1 MWISSSEQFFGLR
14 FVVDGM
20 LGGLARWLRM
30 LGYETEYDP
39 KTDDN
44 TLLHESQQ
52 DGAILLTRDEELHN
66 RAKSKGIASVLV
78 LGETEEIRLAQLVKN
93 IGISLEIDMATTRCP
108 ECGSQLKEISK
119 EEAVSSVPSSSL
131 RLYEKFWRCSNAD
144 CAKTYWVGSHWRKIR
159 QTLEEA
165 RKIATG

>member
-1 MWISSSEQFFGLR
+1 MRLNPSEQLFKLR

-30 LGYETEYDP
+30 LGYETEYDSNM
-39 KTDDN
+39 DDN
-44 TLLHESQQ
+44 TLLHNSN
-52 DGAILLTRDEELHN
+52 GGGTFLLTRDEELYN

-78 LGETEEIRLAQLVKN
+78 LGESEEVRLAQLVQTL
-93 IGISLEIDMATTRCP
+93 GISLEIDMASTRCP
-108 ECGSQLKEISK
+108 ECGSELKEISK
-119 EEAVSSVPSSSL
+119 EDASSSVPSASL
-131 RLYEKFWRCSNAD
+131 RHYDQFWRCARAD

-165 RKIATG
+165 RKIAIG

>member
-1 MWISSSEQFFGLR
+1 MWISPSEEVFRLR

-30 LGYETEYDP
+30 LGYETEYDS
-39 KTDDN
+39 KMDDS

-52 DGAILLTRDEELHN
+52 DGTILLTRDEELHS
-66 RAKSKGIASVLV
+66 RARSKGIVSVLV
-78 LGETEEIRLAQLVKN
+78 PGESEEVRLAELVKSL
-93 IGISLEIDMATTRCP
+93 GISLEIDMTATRCP
-108 ECGSQLKEISK
+108 ECGSELTEISK
-119 EEAVSSVPSSSL
+119 EDASSSVPSASL
-131 RLYEKFWRCSNAD
+131 RLYEKFWRCTRAD
-144 CAKTYWVGSHWRKIR
+144 CAKTYWVGSHWRNIR